1 MTAYGF
7 YFDSRSCSGCKTCQV
22 ACKDKNDL
30 GAGMR
35 FRRVYEI
42 CGSDWKEN
50 EEGAWIPGIAA
61 YNLSIG
67 CNHCGNPSCVS
78 ACPTKAMHIVE
89 NGIVVIDEK
98 RCVGCRYCEWACPY
112 GAPQYN
118 HDKGIMQKCDFCAD
132 YLKKGNPP
140 VCVAS
145 CPMRALDFGP
155 LETLEAKYGTNRD
168 VYPLPDSGQTLPSLI
183 MKPHP
188 GEDSAKKLRAT
199 IINREEVKHEQ

>member
-1 MTAYGF
+1 MTTYGF
-7 YFDSRSCSGCKTCQV
+7 FFDSRSCSGCKTCQV

-42 CGSDWKEN
+42 CGSEWEKN
-50 EEGAWIPGIAA
+50 EEGAWVPDIAA
-61 YNLSIG
+61 YNLSIA
-67 CNHCGNPSCVS
+67 CNHCENPSCVS
-78 ACPTKAMHIVE
+78 ACPTKAMHIAD
-89 NGIVVIDEK
+89 NGIVTIDET

-118 HDKGIMQKCDFCAD
+118 QVKGVMQKCDFCAD
-132 YLKKGNPP
+132 YLKEGKPP

-155 LETLEAKYGTNRD
+155 VETLEAKYGTNRD
-168 VYPLPDSGQTLPSLI
+168 IYPLPDSGQTHPSLI
-183 MKPHP
+183 LKPHP
-188 GEDSAKKLRAT
+188 GTETAKKLHAS
-199 IINREEVKHEQ
+199 IINREEVKNEQ